1 MRTELLL
8 LLLALLAGAVL
19 LWWWRRPSSS
29 ARLKARY
36 LQALKLP
43 PEQAHEVLQRQLERL
58 VARYPGRPLAWYLD
72 FLLRELERDR
82 R

>member
-8 LLLALLAGAVL
+8 LLGVLVAGALL
-19 LWWWRRPSSS
+19 LWWWRRPPSS

-36 LQALKLP
+36 LRALNLP
-43 PEQAHEVLQRQLERL
+43 PEQAHEVMQRQLERL
-58 VARYPGRPLAWYLD
+58 VARYPGRSLAWYLD